1 MRGGKSRR
9 FEVMSEEADPLGRSK
24 TFEIGSYEAFADA
37 VPSPPGP
44 ADHAKEYVMSCLP
57 YLVREGIAEWDM
69 LGNGEIELRFRTGET
84 FLLGKDVVTR
94 TA

>member
-1 MRGGKSRR
+1 
-9 FEVMSEEADPLGRSK
+9 MSGEADPSRGRK
-24 TFEIGSYEAFADA
+24 TWEIGSYEAFADA
-37 VPSPPGP
+37 VKSPLGA
-44 ADHAKEYVMSCLP
+44 ADPAKEYVMSCLP
-57 YLVREGIAEWDM
+57 FLVREGIAEWDM